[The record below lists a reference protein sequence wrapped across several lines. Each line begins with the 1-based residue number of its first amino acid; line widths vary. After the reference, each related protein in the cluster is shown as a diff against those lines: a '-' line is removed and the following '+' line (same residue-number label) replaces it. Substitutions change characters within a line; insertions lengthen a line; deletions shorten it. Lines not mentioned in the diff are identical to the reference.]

1 MASFPTTV
9 PTPTSRSYSPGTYPQ
24 TEFEAQNGV
33 KTVIRYGKNRTSA
46 TLTLGFSNITDAQAA
61 SILSNYEAVNSI
73 WDEVTFDGTNV
84 IEGATTSLQ
93 TYFKEGSPL
102 KWRYSGPPR
111 VTSVFPGISNVS
123 CSFVACLDAPI

>member
-46 TLTLGFSNITDAQAA
+46 TLTLGFSNITDVQAA
-61 SILSNYEAVNSI
+61 TILLNYEAVNSV
-73 WDEVTFDGTNV
+73 WDEVTFNGTNV
-84 IEGATTSLQ
+84 IEGAESELQ
-93 TYFKEGSPL
+93 SFFIERTEL
-102 KWRYSGPPR
+102 KWRYSGPPK